1 MGGRWPC
8 ADHRAWRG
16 YEGQAPGSALPGHR
30 VVGSLWAQGLPDVP
44 REMTRCQLLLLK
56 SVAFCTPEVRGRT
69 ERAGRRSRG
78 RRRPAPSPPG
88 VASAGPGLELG
99 AVPSRPAWCDL
110 TGGFLS
116 LCSVSPLHLSLRAGV
131 RERPVRECGDPAWPL
146 VPRVYSVPEDVGPGK
161 GGHPVRGPG
170 ASWGTHG
177 PCAGRRG
184 AWWPEA
190 CRPRGAGPLR
200 LHGGRGV
207 PGLEKRRMPLAQKPQ
222 GRGRPSGLL
231 WSQNEGG
238 QPLASHWPPRRPSLA
253 GRLSAVAEPWPS
265 RGRG

>member
-1 MGGRWPC
+1 M
-8 ADHRAWRG
+8 
-16 YEGQAPGSALPGHR
+16 
-30 VVGSLWAQGLPDVP
+30 
-44 REMTRCQLLLLK
+44 
-56 SVAFCTPEVRGRT
+56 
-69 ERAGRRSRG
+69 
-78 RRRPAPSPPG
+78 
-88 VASAGPGLELG
+88 
-99 AVPSRPAWCDL
+99 PSRPAWCDL

-131 RERPVRECGDPAWPL
+131 RERPVRECGDAAWPL

-253 GRLSAVAEPWPS
+253 GRLSAVAEPWPRLRPGLGAHS
-265 RGRG
+265 RSVSRPSQNLNSPLLASREGGSDGPRALLGPGDRRQASGHTRQKQQLPAVPT